1 MSNGMSL
8 EEVARELGV
17 SKQMVHKIEKR
28 ALAKA
33 RVLLERHNLTV
44 EDWLDGLQ
52 KAAEGQGE
60 RE

>member
-1 MSNGMSL
+1 MSDMSL

-33 RVLLERHNLTV
+33 KVLLDKHNLTV
-44 EDWLDGLQ
+44 EEWLDGLQ
-52 KAAEGQGE
+52 KAAERQDEG
-60 RE
+60 